1 MLAVDLGGTKTATAI
16 VDSQAAL
23 THRSKVAAAHDPV
36 ATVEQIAAAV
46 QDHAIDAAGVIV
58 PGIFNPRTGEAWAP
72 NLWGHNWVPLQAML
86 EDRLRL
92 PVSIGSDRAGYVLGE
107 QWRGVAHGLQ
117 HVLFVAVGTGI
128 GVGILTGGR
137 VWEGAHGAAGS
148 AGWMSLDL
156 HWRPEYDRTGCW
168 ESMAAGPA
176 IARQAGAA
184 SAEQVVAAAR
194 QGLPGPLERLQRA
207 GRTLGIGIANLI
219 SLFDPEMVVLGG
231 GLMDAADLLLPV
243 IRDAV
248 PRWAQ
253 PVAAAAVR
261 IELSALGTD
270 AGLLGA
276 ARFALR

>member
-16 VDSQAAL
+16 VDSDGSL
-23 THRSKVAAAHDPV
+23 THRNKVAAAHDP
-36 ATVEQIAAAV
+36 ATTVEQIAAAALH
-46 QDHAIDAAGVIV
+46 HAADAAGVIV

-72 NLWGHNWVPLQAML
+72 NLWGRSWIPLQAML

-92 PVSIGSDRAGYVLGE
+92 PVSLGSDRAGCVLGE
-107 QWRGVAHGLQ
+107 QWRGVAQGRQ
-117 HVLFVAVGTGI
+117 DVLFVAVGTGI

-137 VWEGAHGAAGS
+137 VWEGAHGTAGS

-156 HWRPEYDRTGCW
+156 LWRPEYERTGCW

-176 IARQAGAA
+176 IARQAGAS
-184 SAEQVVAAAR
+184 SAEQIVAAAR
-194 QGLPGPLERLQRA
+194 QGSLGALEQLQRA

-219 SLFDPEMVVLGG
+219 SLFDPEIVVLGG
-231 GLMDAADLLLPV
+231 GLMDAAGLLLPV
-243 IRDAV
+243 IREEV

-253 PVAAAAVR
+253 PVAAAAVT
-261 IELSALGTD
+261 IELSALGAD

-276 ARFALR
+276 ARLALL